1 MTNDNICQLCM
12 NLLICIEVLYQS
24 IVGFFLFVCF
34 LFFFCIKLCLYLCIG
49 LYVFVVISGLRQEP
63 TGTSG
68 KSVF

>member
-1 MTNDNICQLCM
+1 MMNDNICQLCM
-12 NLLICIEVLYQS
+12 NLLCIEVLYQS
-24 IVGFFLFVCF
+24 FVGFCLV
-34 LFFFCIKLCLYLCIG
+34 FFCIKLCLYLCIG